1 MTGERDVYLEEVKDL
16 ALALYS
22 RDRRGRGAAA
32 HRRRARFRVVDA
44 GAAAALAARYDLD
57 YLVVERDVDL
67 PVAYRNET
75 VSRVYSLQAGVRRYA
90 MTSRSRLRS
99 PLPRWKGGHW
109 MTVYAWGK
117 PRTFPALPPP
127 QPRLFDVAPGTRVL
141 AHCHWQPRPWE
152 HPTLIALHGLESSSD
167 AHYVRGLADKA
178 FAAGF
183 NAVRLNQRNCGAT
196 EHLSDSLYHSGLT
209 GDPIAVMR
217 ELIDVDGLTAFAIA
231 GYSLGGNLTLKLAGD
246 FGANPPKELCAVC
259 AVSPTMDL
267 AVCVDALEEKAER
280 DLSVALRQESEAPHA
295 PQSGGVARQVD
306 ARCAA
311 AHQHRSASS
320 TTRTRR
326 RFTAFRT
333 PPTTTSARARCASS
347 TRSASRRS
355 SSPPPTIRSCRQARS
370 RIRPSRET
378 DNITLKL
385 TPHGGHCG
393 FVEESRAGYDGYWA
407 EREIVRFLKSHC
419 R

>member
-1 MTGERDVYLEEVKDL
+1 M
-16 ALALYS
+16 
-22 RDRRGRGAAA
+22 
-32 HRRRARFRVVDA
+32 
-44 GAAAALAARYDLD
+44 
-57 YLVVERDVDL
+57 VERDVDL
-67 PVAYRNET
+67 PVVYRNEQF
-75 VSRVYSLQAGVRRYA
+75 RVYSLQPGIATQ
-90 MTSRSRLRS
+90 MTPTIHV

-109 MTVYAWGK
+109 MTLYAWGK
-117 PRTFPALPPP
+117 SRTFPALPPA

-217 ELIDVDGLTAFAIA
+217 ELIDVDGLQAFAIA

-267 AVCVDALEEKAER
+267 AVCVDALEEKQNAIYQWHFVR
-280 DLSVALRQESEAPHA
+280 NLKRRMRRKAAAWPGKWKLDALR
-295 PQSGGVARQVD
+295 
-306 ARCAA
+306 
-311 AHQHRSASS
+311 AHQIDPRSS
-320 TTRTRR
+320 TMRTPRR
-326 RFTAFRT
+326 ITAFRT
-333 PPTTTSARARCASS
+333 RPTTTSARARCASS
-347 TRSASRRS
+347 TRSAFRR
-355 SSPPPTIRSCRQARS
+355 
-370 RIRPSRET
+370 
-378 DNITLKL
+378 
-385 TPHGGHCG
+385 
-393 FVEESRAGYDGYWA
+393 
-407 EREIVRFLKSHC
+407 
-419 R
+419 